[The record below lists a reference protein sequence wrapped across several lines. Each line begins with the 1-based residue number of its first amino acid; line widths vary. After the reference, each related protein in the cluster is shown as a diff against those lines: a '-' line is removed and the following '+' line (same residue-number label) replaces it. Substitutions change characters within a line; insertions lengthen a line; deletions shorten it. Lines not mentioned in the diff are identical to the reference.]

1 MSYLHIDEEPSASNV
16 GVPKF
21 ALGLALA
28 LAILVIALAATARL
42 THAHTGSLGELSTA
56 KIVES
61 RSLVFSDMPNG
72 NIAVLDVQRHE
83 QLPPLT
89 NTGGFV
95 RGALRA
101 LARQRMLARVGH
113 EVPFVLTRWSDGRLT
128 LDDSSTNN
136 HLELEAFGSSNEAD
150 FAALMAPVPR
160 AVAVH

>member
-1 MSYLHIDEEPSASNV
+1 MSYLHIDEEPSSSNV

-28 LAILVIALAATARL
+28 LAVLVIALAATARL
-42 THAHTGSLGELSTA
+42 TRAHTGALGEQSTA

-61 RSLVFSDMPNG
+61 RALVFSDLPNG
-72 NIAVLDVQRHE
+72 SIGVYDVEHHQ
-83 QLPPLT
+83 QMPPLT

-101 LARQRMLARVGH
+101 LARQRMLARVGR
-113 EVPFVLTRWSDGRLT
+113 EAPFELTRWSDGRLT
-128 LDDSSTNN
+128 LDDSSTSN
-136 HLELEAFGSSNEAD
+136 HLELEAFGSTNEAD
-150 FAALMAPVPR
+150 FAALLTPTPA

>member
-1 MSYLHIDEEPSASNV
+1 MSYLHIDEEPSANNV

-28 LAILVIALAATARL
+28 LAVLVITLAATARL
-42 THAHTGSLGELSTA
+42 SHAHTGSLGELSTA
-56 KIVES
+56 KLVQS
-61 RSLVFSDMPNG
+61 RALVFSDLPNG
-72 NIAVLDVQRHE
+72 NIAVYDAEHHQ

-101 LARQRMLARVGH
+101 LARQRKLAGVGP
-113 EVPFVLTRWSDGRLT
+113 EVPFALRQWSDGRLT

-136 HLELEAFGSSNEAD
+136 HLELEAFGSTNEAD
-150 FAALMAPVPR
+150 FAALLAPAPA